1 MQWKQAAFFS
11 HKCLTAALP
20 RPKPNC
26 VLLKE
31 YMTKEYNRPSL
42 QQPKIPGGNS
52 GFPSRVIFVPRP
64 PILPSV
70 VCLSPN
76 HGETAGWACPLKS
89 LELFGP
95 DYSKV
100 NRSIWGPLKGYKK
113 WSWTRP
119 AHVLAAAA
127 QGTFMRAWGPAAL
140 VRPQNMGVMPQK
152 ATQKAPPCALCTP
165 DTLMYSMW
173 ACKYCTYSRYSTLG
187 CSVFTAGFPFPL
199 PRPMASR
206 KDRTKGLP

>member
-1 MQWKQAAFFS
+1 MVKREDGQAPQE
-11 HKCLTAALP
+11 P
-20 RPKPNC
+20 RIVRPRLLQSKPVN
-26 VLLKE
+26 L
-31 YMTKEYNRPSL
+31 
-42 QQPKIPGGNS
+42 G
-52 GFPSRVIFVPRP
+52 
-64 PILPSV
+64 PI
-70 VCLSPN
+70 
-76 HGETAGWACPLKS
+76 E
-89 LELFGP
+89 
-95 DYSKV
+95 
-100 NRSIWGPLKGYKK
+100 GYKK

-165 DTLMYSMW
+165 DTLMY
-173 ACKYCTYSRYSTLG
+173 CTVVCGHASTVHTQGTVG
-187 CSVFTAGFPFPL
+187 CSFFTAGFPSLL